1 MRLIIDRN
9 IYKMTVQQKKSIFG
23 IASRMIKKG
32 IYAVEKDGVCELL
45 KEKYTTDEDL
55 QRAIAE
61 YEKNGF
67 KVYYNG

>member
-9 IYKMTVQQKKSIFG
+9 IYKMTIQQKKSILG

-32 IYAVEKDGVCELL
+32 IYAGEKHGVCELL

-61 YEKNGF
+61 YEENGF
-67 KVYYNG
+67 EVHYNA

>member
-9 IYKMTVQQKKSIFG
+9 MYKMTVQQKKSILG

-32 IYAVEKDGVCELL
+32 IYAVEKDCVCELL

-61 YEKNGF
+61 YKEKGF
-67 KVYYNG
+67 EVHYNA

>member
-9 IYKMTVQQKKSIFG
+9 IYKMTVQQKKSILG

-32 IYAVEKDGVCELL
+32 IYAVEFEGVCELL

-55 QRAIAE
+55 KRAVAE
-61 YEKNGF
+61 YREKGF
-67 KVYYNG
+67 EVHYNA

>member
-9 IYKMTVQQKKSIFG
+9 IYKKTIRKKKSILS

-45 KEKYTTDEDL
+45 KEKYTTDEEL

-61 YEKNGF
+61 YEEKGF
-67 KVYYNG
+67 EVYYNA

>member
-1 MRLIIDRN
+1 
-9 IYKMTVQQKKSIFG
+9 
-23 IASRMIKKG
+23 MIKKG

-61 YEKNGF
+61 YEENGF
-67 KVYYNG
+67 EVHYNA

>member
-1 MRLIIDRN
+1 MRLIIDGN
-9 IYKMTVQQKKSIFG
+9 IYKMTIRQKKSILS

-32 IYAVEKDGVCELL
+32 IYAVEFDGVCELL

-61 YEKNGF
+61 YKEKGF
-67 KVYYNG
+67 EVHYNA

>member
-9 IYKMTVQQKKSIFG
+9 IYKMSVQQKKSILG
-23 IASRMIKKG
+23 IASSMIKKG

>member
-9 IYKMTVQQKKSIFG
+9 IYKMTIRQKNSVLSV
-23 IASRMIKKG
+23 ASRMIKKG

-55 QRAIAE
+55 QRAIDE
-61 YEKNGF
+61 YKEKGCE
-67 KVYYNG
+67 VYYNA

>member
-1 MRLIIDRN
+1 MWLIIDEKV
-9 IYKMTVQQKKSIFG
+9 YKMTNKQEKSVLG

-32 IYAVEKDGVCELL
+32 IYAVEYEGVCELL

-61 YEKNGF
+61 YKEKGF
-67 KVYYNG
+67 EVHYNA

>member
-1 MRLIIDRN
+1 MRLIIDEKV
-9 IYKMTVQQKKSIFG
+9 YKMTNKQEKSVLG

-32 IYAVEKDGVCELL
+32 IYAVEYEGVCELL

-61 YEKNGF
+61 YKEKGF
-67 KVYYNG
+67 EVHYNA

>member
-9 IYKMTVQQKKSIFG
+9 IYKMTIQQKKSILG

-32 IYAVEKDGVCELL
+32 IYAVEYEGVCELL

-61 YEKNGF
+61 YKEKGF
-67 KVYYNG
+67 EVHYNA

>member
-1 MRLIIDRN
+1 MRLIIDGN
-9 IYKMTVQQKKSIFG
+9 VYKMTIRQKNSVLS

-45 KEKYTTDEDL
+45 KEKYTTDEEL

-61 YEKNGF
+61 YEENGF
-67 KVYYNG
+67 EVHYNA

>member
-9 IYKMTVQQKKSIFG
+9 MYKMTVQQKNSVLSV
-23 IASRMIKKG
+23 ASRMIKKG

-55 QRAIAE
+55 QRAVDE
-61 YEKNGF
+61 YKEKGF
-67 KVYYNG
+67 EVYYNA

>member
-1 MRLIIDRN
+1 MRLIIDGN
-9 IYKMTVQQKKSIFG
+9 VYKMTIRQKNSVLS

-45 KEKYTTDEDL
+45 KEKYTTDEEL

-61 YEKNGF
+61 YEEKGF
-67 KVYYNG
+67 EVH

>member
-9 IYKMTVQQKKSIFG
+9 IYKMTNKQEKSILG

-32 IYAVEKDGVCELL
+32 IYAVEFEGVCELL

-55 QRAIAE
+55 QRAVAE
-61 YEKNGF
+61 YREKGF
-67 KVYYNG
+67 EVYYNA

>member
-1 MRLIIDRN
+1 MRLIIDEKV
-9 IYKMTVQQKKSIFG
+9 YKMTNKQEKLVLG

-32 IYAVEKDGVCELL
+32 IYAVEYEGVCELL

-61 YEKNGF
+61 YKEKGF
-67 KVYYNG
+67 EVHYNA

>member
-9 IYKMTVQQKKSIFG
+9 IYKMTNKQEKSVLG

-32 IYAVEKDGVCELL
+32 IYAVEKHGVCELL

>member
-9 IYKMTVQQKKSIFG
+9 IYKMTVQQKNSVLSV
-23 IASRMIKKG
+23 ASRMIKKG

-45 KEKYTTDEDL
+45 KEKYTTDEEL

-61 YEKNGF
+61 YEEKGF
-67 KVYYNG
+67 EVYYNA

>member
-9 IYKMTVQQKKSIFG
+9 IYKMTIRQKNSVLS

-61 YEKNGF
+61 YKEKGF
-67 KVYYNG
+67 EAHYNA

>member
-1 MRLIIDRN
+1 M
-9 IYKMTVQQKKSIFG
+9 YKMTVQQKKSILG

-32 IYAVEKDGVCELL
+32 IYAVEYEGVCELF

-61 YEKNGF
+61 YKEKGF
-67 KVYYNG
+67 EVHYNA

>member
-1 MRLIIDRN
+1 MRLIIDGN
-9 IYKMTVQQKKSIFG
+9 VYKMTNKQEKSILG

-45 KEKYTTDEDL
+45 KEKYTTDEEL

-61 YEKNGF
+61 YEEKGF
-67 KVYYNG
+67 EVYYNA

>member
-9 IYKMTVQQKKSIFG
+9 IYKMTIRQKNSVLS

-32 IYAVEKDGVCELL
+32 IYAVEKHGVCELL
-45 KEKYTTDEDL
+45 KEKYTTDEEL

-61 YEKNGF
+61 YEENGF
-67 KVYYNG
+67 EVHYNA

>member
-9 IYKMTVQQKKSIFG
+9 IYKMTNKQEKSVLG

-32 IYAVEKDGVCELL
+32 IYAVEKHGVCELL
-45 KEKYTTDEDL
+45 KEKYTTDEEL

-61 YEKNGF
+61 YEENGF
-67 KVYYNG
+67 EVHYNA

>member
-1 MRLIIDRN
+1 MRLIIDEKV
-9 IYKMTVQQKKSIFG
+9 YKMTNKQEKSVLG

-32 IYAVEKDGVCELL
+32 IYAVEFEGVCELL

-61 YEKNGF
+61 YKEKGF
-67 KVYYNG
+67 EVHYNA

>member
-1 MRLIIDRN
+1 MRLIIDGN
-9 IYKMTVQQKKSIFG
+9 IYKMTNKQEKSVLG

-32 IYAVEKDGVCELL
+32 IYAVEYEGVCQLL

-61 YEKNGF
+61 YKEKGF
-67 KVYYNG
+67 EVHYNA

>member
-9 IYKMTVQQKKSIFG
+9 IYKMTIQQKKSILG

-55 QRAIAE
+55 KRAISE
-61 YEKNGF
+61 YKEKGF
-67 KVYYNG
+67 EVHYNA